1 MLHLN
6 RCRCRCRSRNCIPT
20 NRDETRKPNP
30 SLVGISSRGLL
41 FEILVWSL
49 GFRNGNQCQRHKYSE
64 INVVSCIGRVEI
76 NIDIYQKLLSQGSAA
91 CMLESCERD
100 RLGRLV
106 YCRMPIIYSGAGKG
120 GGQGG
125 GQGRGGNE
133 NVLADCVA

>member
-6 RCRCRCRSRNCIPT
+6 RCRCRSRNCIPT

-76 NIDIYQKLLSQGSAA
+76 NIDIY
-91 CMLESCERD
+91 
-100 RLGRLV
+100 
-106 YCRMPIIYSGAGKG
+106 
-120 GGQGG
+120 
-125 GQGRGGNE
+125 
-133 NVLADCVA
+133 